1 MILLKIIP
9 ISISQLPNNYAI
21 NDEIINDNVAKV
33 N

>member
-1 MILLKIIP
+1 MLQINDIIENN
-9 ISISQLPNNYAI
+9 SNNSNNYSI